1 MATFRSSKRR
11 QRDPGP
17 DSEYRKGFVRGAWL
31 GGAGVLLGLGGM
43 LSVAMAYGLGGA
55 PRQAPRTSK
64 APAIAQA
71 PVAGA
76 IPAAQAPAAA
86 PAAVPPAAA
95 PVAMPAP
102 AVLRPAVAVPKALRA
117 PATVA
122 AAAAATTTA
131 TCPDS
136 VTTAALTAF
145 IAHLDAAHFQRS
157 PLQQLGDILSTD
169 QYVKTHTVLAQNMAQ
184 PLLDALPGMLDTATL
199 SFFQHLDV
207 AHFQRSPVQQ
217 LGDILSTDQ
226 YVKTHTVLAQNML
239 QGLFDAISGA
249 CSAPGASPPATT
261 PAPAPAPTGAPVS
274 VKIAQL
280 AFSPASVNVPVGGT
294 VIWTN
299 SDPVG
304 HTVTSMGRGP
314 LGSATVNAGGTYS
327 YTFTTAG
334 TYMYYC
340 AVHPD
345 MMGTVV
351 VSG

>member
-1 MATFRSSKRR
+1 M
-11 QRDPGP
+11 
-17 DSEYRKGFVRGAWL
+17 
-31 GGAGVLLGLGGM
+31 
-43 LSVAMAYGLGGA
+43 
-55 PRQAPRTSK
+55 
-64 APAIAQA
+64 
-71 PVAGA
+71 
-76 IPAAQAPAAA
+76 
-86 PAAVPPAAA
+86 AA
-95 PVAMPAP
+95 PV
-102 AVLRPAVAVPKALRA
+102 VVQPAVAAPKAVSA

-122 AAAAATTTA
+122 AAAAGTTTA

-145 IAHLDAAHFQRS
+145 IAHLD
-157 PLQQLGDILSTD
+157 
-169 QYVKTHTVLAQNMAQ
+169 
-184 PLLDALPGMLDTATL
+184 
-199 SFFQHLDV
+199 V

-217 LGDILSTDQ
+217 LGDILSADQ

-261 PAPAPAPTGAPVS
+261 PGPAPAPTGTPVP

-280 AFSPASVNVPVGGT
+280 AFSPASVTVPVGGT
-294 VIWTN
+294 VTWTN
-299 SDPVG
+299 ADQVD

-314 LGSATVNAGGTYS
+314 LGSATIHTGATYS

-345 MMGTVV
+345 MMATVV

>member
-1 MATFRSSKRR
+1 MAKFRSSKRPLPG
-11 QRDPGP
+11 RDG

-71 PVAGA
+71 PIAGD
-76 IPAAQAPAAA
+76 IPAARA
-86 PAAVPPAAA
+86 PAAVPAALQPAAV

-102 AVLRPAVAVPKALRA
+102 DVVRPAVTAPKSASGQ
-117 PATVA
+117 ATVA
-122 AAAAATTTA
+122 AAPAATTSA

-136 VTTAALTAF
+136 VVTAALTAF
-145 IAHLDAAHFQRS
+145 VAHLDVAHFQRS
-157 PLQQLGDILSTD
+157 PLQQLGDIL
-169 QYVKTHTVLAQNMAQ
+169 N
-184 PLLDALPGMLDTATL
+184 
-199 SFFQHLDV
+199 
-207 AHFQRSPVQQ
+207 
-217 LGDILSTDQ
+217 TDQ

-249 CSAPGASPPATT
+249 CSAPGAAPPATM
-261 PAPAPAPTGAPVS
+261 PSMPAPTGTPVP

-280 AFSPASVNVPVGGT
+280 AFSPASVTVPVGGT

-299 SDPVG
+299 SDQVE

-314 LGSATVNAGGTYS
+314 LGSATIGTGGTYS
-327 YTFTTAG
+327 YTFATPG

>member
-1 MATFRSSKRR
+1 MAKFRSSKRPLPG
-11 QRDPGP
+11 RDG

-71 PVAGA
+71 PIAGD
-76 IPAAQAPAAA
+76 IPAARA
-86 PAAVPPAAA
+86 PAAVPAALQPAAV

-102 AVLRPAVAVPKALRA
+102 DVVRPAVTAPKSASGQ
-117 PATVA
+117 ATVA
-122 AAAAATTTA
+122 AAPAATTSA

-136 VTTAALTAF
+136 VVTAALTAF
-145 IAHLDAAHFQRS
+145 VAHLDVAHFQRS
-157 PLQQLGDILSTD
+157 PLQQLGDILNTD

-184 PLLDALPGMLDTATL
+184 PLLDALPGILDTATL
-199 SFFQHLDV
+199 SFIQHLDV
-207 AHFQRSPVQQ
+207 AHFQRSPLQQ
-217 LGDILSTDQ
+217 LGDILNTDQ

-249 CSAPGASPPATT
+249 CSAPGAAPPATM
-261 PAPAPAPTGAPVS
+261 PSMPAPTGTPVP

-280 AFSPASVNVPVGGT
+280 AFSPASVTVPVGGT

-299 SDPVG
+299 SDQVE

-314 LGSATVNAGGTYS
+314 LGSATIGTGGTYS
-327 YTFTTAG
+327 YTFATPG

>member
-1 MATFRSSKRR
+1 MAAFRRSKRPL
-11 QRDPGP
+11 PGVARN
-17 DSEYRKGFVRGAWL
+17 SEYSKGFVHGAWL

-55 PRQAPRTSK
+55 PRQAPRTSR
-64 APAIAQA
+64 APAIVQA
-71 PVAGA
+71 PVAGP
-76 IPAAQAPAAA
+76 IPAAQAPAAP
-86 PAAVPPAAA
+86 PAAVQPAAA

-102 AVLRPAVAVPKALRA
+102 AVVHPAVAAPRTLRA

-122 AAAAATTTA
+122 AAPAASTA
-131 TCPDS
+131 APCPDS
-136 VTTAALTAF
+136 VVSAALTAF
-145 IAHLDAAHFQRS
+145 IAHLDVAHLQRS
-157 PLQQLGDILSTD
+157 PLQQLGDILNTD
-169 QYVKTHTVLAQNMAQ
+169 QYVKTHTVLAQNMVQ
-184 PLLDALPGMLDTATL
+184 PLL
-199 SFFQHLDV
+199 
-207 AHFQRSPVQQ
+207 
-217 LGDILSTDQ
+217 
-226 YVKTHTVLAQNML
+226 
-239 QGLFDAISGA
+239 DAISGA
-249 CSAPGASPPATT
+249 CSGAGAPPATMPGM
-261 PAPAPAPTGAPVS
+261 PAPAPAGPPVP

-280 AFSPASVNVPVGGT
+280 AFSPASVTVPVGGT
-294 VIWTN
+294 VTWTN

-314 LGSATVNAGGTYS
+314 LGSATLNAGGTYS